1 MKMHT
6 NIPLTALALM
16 ACLANAPAA
25 YAATDTDTFN
35 VTATVQTSCTVTAGN
50 DLAFGIYSGTQ
61 IDADTTISITC
72 TSGGTYT
79 VGLDDGVDPNVTQRR
94 MKHGTADYLNYE
106 LYKET
111 GRTNRWGNAGGELV
125 SDTGTGSAQS
135 KTVFGRLAGSQT
147 LIAGAY
153 TDLITVTVTYTP

>member
-6 NIPLTALALM
+6 NIRLTALALM
-16 ACLANAPAA
+16 ACLGNAPAV

-35 VTATVQTSCTVTAGN
+35 VTATVLTSCSVTAGN
-50 DLAFGIYSGTQ
+50 TLAFGTYSGAQ

-79 VGLDDGVDPNVTQRR
+79 AGLDDGLNPDTTQRR
-94 MKHGTADYLNYE
+94 MIHGTADYLLYE
-106 LYKET
+106 LYQEA
-111 GRTNRWGNAGGELV
+111 GRTNRWGNASGSWV
-125 SDTGTGSAQS
+125 SDTGTGAAQV
-135 KTVFGRLAGSQT
+135 KTVYGRLAGSQT

-153 TDLITVTVTYTP
+153 TDTITVTVTYTP